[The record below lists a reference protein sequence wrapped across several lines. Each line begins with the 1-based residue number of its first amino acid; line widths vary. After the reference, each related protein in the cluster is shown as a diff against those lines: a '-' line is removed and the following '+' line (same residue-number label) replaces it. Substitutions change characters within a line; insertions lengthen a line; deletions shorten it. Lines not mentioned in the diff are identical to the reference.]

1 MSYVIDI
8 IAKIV
13 IIVVAVNIVA
23 YMLGL
28 GLIMHKGIQV
38 FATMFIITYSLIIL
52 FEWVKGLFKN
62 D

>member
-52 FEWVKGLFKN
+52 FEWVKGLFNK
-62 D
+62 